1 MINPGERRW
10 LLGFLVMVI
19 IITTLP
25 YLIGYSRQGEDWR
38 FTGMLF
44 GVEDGNSYIAKMLR
58 GAEGDWL
65 FRTPYSP
72 YPQSGAFVQFS
83 FTLLGKFTAE
93 PGQHEQLVGLY
104 HLFRIASV
112 FLYGWA
118 AYQFIA
124 VFLSDIR
131 WRRLGTA
138 LAMLGGGLG
147 WLHVVGL
154 SGLWNEGTPLE
165 FYSPE
170 TFGFLMVYGLPHLA
184 CARAFLLWGL
194 RDYLCADKPLLEW
207 KSVLRTIFLW
217 LGLGI
222 MQPLTVVVGWA
233 VIGVHIITSGLWQLW
248 RGRSGN
254 LVDWVGWRRNLLR
267 ALRVGLLSAPIVIYT
282 FVVFQMDP
290 FLNAWQSQNRILSPV
305 IWHYLLAY
313 GLFLTVAVLGAR
325 ALLREMG
332 GNGWLL
338 IGWVAIF
345 PLLAYAPYPLQRR
358 LPEGVWVALII
369 LALKYV
375 EMGSISIQKWARVWA
390 APSFFPT
397 FILLAGGIMAA
408 WLPHPP
414 AFVPVDAVQAFQF
427 LRQYEARVDKGGSA
441 VVLASFELSNALPA
455 WAPTFMVT
463 GHGPEGVNGKE
474 LKQNVRCFYD
484 EACSNLD
491 REAWLDEL
499 DVQYVFWGP
508 DERKLGHWDPRGA
521 NYLDEIYQQGEYAIF
536 AVKEE
541 K

>member
-58 GAEGDWL
+58 GAEGEWL

-72 YPQSGAFVQFS
+72 YPQRGAFVQFS

-248 RGRSGN
+248 RGRPGN

-313 GLFLTVAVLGAR
+313 GLFLPVAVLGAR

-369 LALKYV
+369 LVLKYI

-427 LRQYEARVDKGGSA
+427 LRQYEAKVDKGGSA

-491 REAWLDEL
+491 REAWLNEL
-499 DVQYVFWGP
+499 DVHYVFWGP

>member
-118 AYQFIA
+118 TYQFIA

-138 LAMLGGGLG
+138 LAVLGGGLG
-147 WLHVVGL
+147 WLHVIGF

-194 RDYLCADKPLLEW
+194 MDYLCADKPLFEW
-207 KSVLRTIFLW
+207 KSVLRTTFLW

-233 VIGVHIITSGLWQLW
+233 VIGLHIITSGLWQLW

-267 ALRVGLLSAPIVIYT
+267 AMRVGLLSAPIVIYT

-313 GLFLTVAVLGAR
+313 GLFLPVAVLGAR
-325 ALLREMG
+325 PLLREMG
-332 GNGWLL
+332 GNSWLL

-427 LRQYEARVDKGGSA
+427 LRQFEAEVDKGGSA

-491 REAWLDEL
+491 REAWLNEL

-508 DERKLGHWDPRGA
+508 NERKLGHWDPRGA

-536 AVKEE
+536 AVREE